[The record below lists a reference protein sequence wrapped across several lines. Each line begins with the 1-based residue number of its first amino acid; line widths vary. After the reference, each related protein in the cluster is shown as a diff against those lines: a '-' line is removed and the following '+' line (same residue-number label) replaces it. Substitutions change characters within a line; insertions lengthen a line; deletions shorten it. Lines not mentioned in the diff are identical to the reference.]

1 VTERFCFT
9 VYIPS
14 LHRDEHIYELITGEY
29 LGILKFIQNN
39 DNIGLSNYLEYIV
52 ETKCQDPEIFKNL
65 NRLDKYCIILSL
77 VMVCVGNLLE
87 FSITCPETDKTYNID
102 ITVSD
107 IIPKIN
113 NLDFAEITVPIY
125 NDNHMVVS
133 IPDSIL
139 GSTDNYIK
147 RLYINNNTFD
157 LSSMTDTEVST
168 VIEQLPY
175 NVFHHLQDA
184 LNDIYEQCDDIVY
197 FTYTSPYVQ
206 ASKPVKFR
214 FNLYDTSFFDFIKT
228 LLRDDLL
235 SYYKMIYSMISRFKF
250 TESHINN
257 ITPAELKMYMSFVKE
272 EVKVHNDRVESMSS
286 KSTSSISPP
295 SPSVDFPDIG

>member
-1 VTERFCFT
+1 
-9 VYIPS
+9 
-14 LHRDEHIYELITGEY
+14 
-29 LGILKFIQNN
+29 
-39 DNIGLSNYLEYIV
+39 
-52 ETKCQDPEIFKNL
+52 
-65 NRLDKYCIILSL
+65 
-77 VMVCVGNLLE
+77 MVCVGNILE
-87 FSITCPETDKTYNID
+87 FSITCPDTDKTYNID

-125 NDNHMVVS
+125 DDNHMVVS

-147 RLYINNNTFD
+147 RLYINNNIFD

-175 NVFHHLQDA
+175 NVFHRLQDA
-184 LNDIYEQCDDIVY
+184 LHDIYEQCDNIVY
-197 FTYTSPYVQ
+197 FTYTSPYVP

-214 FNLYDTSFFDFIKT
+214 FNLYDASFFDFIKT

-250 TESHINN
+250 TESHINS

-272 EVKVHNDRVESMSS
+272 EVKVHNDRVESMS
-286 KSTSSISPP
+286 KKPTSSISPP